1 MTIEITDIA
10 GAIFHQTPPGTLPP
24 GVRVVDPAPDPYIPP
39 EFEVTGDLASEVII
53 IKAQAAVGKTITA
66 EYLSATTRARLLDL
80 ANIEVGANALRGA
93 VDEEPFHRGQCPI
106 IVDAL
111 DEGAVVSSDASCDRF
126 LFTSRDFLLS
136 DRSTLDKVKI
146 VFLGRPD
153 SAQWVQEIL
162 TEHDH

>member
-1 MTIEITDIA
+1 M
-10 GAIFHQTPPGTLPP
+10 
-24 GVRVVDPAPDPYIPP
+24 
-39 EFEVTGDLASEVII
+39 II

-162 TEHDH
+162 TEHDHQDEETDGSIDGPRYQPIFHLCDQGPFFSRGPRPET